1 MLYLFLSCFSVSE
14 EDMDE
19 METTEA
25 DGEVQIVT
33 ECWVEPQF
41 GVCINNTP
49 ERLHFE
55 KLTSVELAK
64 AVSTFCFNVYFVSGF
79 VLCLSAVRVFVPPV
93 TKLGGGILDSGCSS
107 VRLSVCLCV
116 TSLSGRYLPNH

>member
-1 MLYLFLSCFSVSE
+1 MDWLIWYNFFDWLSGNLAFLRQGDLIMFFCSPCYSVSE

-41 GVCINNTP
+41 GICINNTP

-55 KLTSVELAK
+55 TLNSVELAK
-64 AVSTFCFNVYFVSGF
+64 AVST
-79 VLCLSAVRVFVPPV
+79 L
-93 TKLGGGILDSGCSS
+93 
-107 VRLSVCLCV
+107 
-116 TSLSGRYLPNH
+116 

>member
-1 MLYLFLSCFSVSE
+1 MFFSVSE

-41 GVCINNTP
+41 GSCINNTP

-55 KLTSVELAK
+55 GLSCVDLSN
-64 AVSTFCFNVYFVSGF
+64 AVSCFSLDQSY
-79 VLCLSAVRVFVPPV
+79 LSKMPHIAPFSF
-93 TKLGGGILDSGCSS
+93 IL
-107 VRLSVCLCV
+107 
-116 TSLSGRYLPNH
+116 